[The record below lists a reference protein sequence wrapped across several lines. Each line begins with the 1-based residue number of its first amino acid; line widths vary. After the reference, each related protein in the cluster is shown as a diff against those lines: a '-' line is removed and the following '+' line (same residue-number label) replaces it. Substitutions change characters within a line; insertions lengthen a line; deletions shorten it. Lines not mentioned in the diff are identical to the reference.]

1 MDCSPPGSSVRGILQ
16 ARTLEWVAVPSSKR
30 SSQPRDW
37 IYVSYSWEVG
47 SLPLASPGKPN
58 NLPKVIPKKKE
69 NTETQSWGILVCLS
83 SSPSTSTAL
92 GSCHV
97 YGARSLSVCCWIP
110 KASEYWEI
118 KKELNENML
127 GKWTNEWVLFY
138 FKGQGYST
146 LPYLW
151 LDKQNSNGSCC

>member
-92 GSCHV
+92 GSVMSMEQEACQSV
-97 YGARSLSVCCWIP
+97 AESPKPRSTGKLKRSSMKIC
-110 KASEYWEI
+110 
-118 KKELNENML
+118 LNEFFFTSKARVIL
-127 GKWTNEWVLFY
+127 L
-138 FKGQGYST
+138 
-146 LPYLW
+146 YLTC
-151 LDKQNSNGSCC
+151 G